1 MMDFNEIGWEV
12 EDTGS
17 EFWLMVALHV
27 SNGECVNS
35 TTGVW
40 PVYLL
45 VNIIGVLC
53 SLNTNLF
60 LCISTQMGYVHCKQQ

>member
-1 MMDFNEIGWEV
+1 
-12 EDTGS
+12 
-17 EFWLMVALHV
+17 MVALHV
-27 SNGECVNS
+27 SNVECVNS

-53 SLNTNLF
+53 PLNTILF
-60 LCISTQMGYVHCKQQ
+60 LYISGQIGYVHCKQL

>member
-1 MMDFNEIGWEV
+1 MHPLN
-12 EDTGS
+12 
-17 EFWLMVALHV
+17 LNLHV
-27 SNGECVNS
+27 SDVECVNS

-53 SLNTNLF
+53 SLTTILF
-60 LCISTQMGYVHCKQQ
+60 FCINGQILYVHCKQL